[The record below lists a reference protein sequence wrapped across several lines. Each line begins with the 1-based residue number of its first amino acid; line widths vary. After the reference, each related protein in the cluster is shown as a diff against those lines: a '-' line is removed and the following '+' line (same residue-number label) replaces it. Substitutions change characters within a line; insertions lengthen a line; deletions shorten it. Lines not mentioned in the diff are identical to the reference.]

1 MPSQLKRNNC
11 SKRHNQIKN
20 QRNINELTKTFI
32 EEILKFNK
40 AHNIVGRFTE
50 SEINLLDVLDCE
62 SILPHTKSAKKLL
75 DIGSGAGLPGIIIAI
90 HQPQTEVTM
99 SEKNKK
105 KAYFIKKTIRTLQL
119 TNAKIIDKAITPK
132 LITENKFDIV
142 TARALSSSSKIIKM
156 SKHLLSKEGKFLF
169 MKGALEKINEEVAEL
184 ENNTYSYTIHKTK
197 NTEINRH
204 ILEITQK

>member
-1 MPSQLKRNNC
+1 MR
-11 SKRHNQIKN
+11 RHNQIKN
-20 QRNINELTKTFI
+20 HNKTNKTTKTFV

-50 SEINLLDVLDCE
+50 KEINLLDVLDCE
-62 SILPHTKSAKKLL
+62 SILPHTLYAKKIL
-75 DIGSGAGLPGIIIAI
+75 DIGSGAGLPGLIIAI

-119 TNAKIIDKAITPK
+119 TNANILDEAVTPK
-132 LITENKFDIV
+132 LITANKFDIV
-142 TARALSSSSKIIKM
+142 TARALASASKIIKM
-156 SKHLLSKEGKFLF
+156 SKHLLSKEGKFIL
-169 MKGALEKINEEVAEL
+169 MKGAIEKINEEVAQL
-184 ENNTYSYTIHKTK
+184 ENNTYSYTIHKSKT
-197 NTEINRH
+197 TETNRH

>member
-1 MPSQLKRNNC
+1 MR
-11 SKRHNQIKN
+11 RHNQIKN
-20 QRNINELTKTFI
+20 PNKKNELTKIFV
-32 EEILKFNK
+32 EEIIKFNK

-50 SEINLLDVLDCE
+50 KEINLLDVLDCQ
-62 SILPHTKSAKKLL
+62 SILPYTSSAKKIL
-75 DIGSGAGLPGIIIAI
+75 DIGSGAGLPGLIIAI

-119 TNAKIIDKAITPK
+119 TNANILDEAITPT
-132 LITENKFDIV
+132 LITESKFDIV
-142 TARALSSSSKIIKM
+142 TARALASALKIIKM
-156 SKHLLSKEGKFLF
+156 SKHLLSKEGKFLL
-169 MKGALEKINEEVAEL
+169 MKGAIEKINEEVAQL

-197 NTEINRH
+197 NIETNRH